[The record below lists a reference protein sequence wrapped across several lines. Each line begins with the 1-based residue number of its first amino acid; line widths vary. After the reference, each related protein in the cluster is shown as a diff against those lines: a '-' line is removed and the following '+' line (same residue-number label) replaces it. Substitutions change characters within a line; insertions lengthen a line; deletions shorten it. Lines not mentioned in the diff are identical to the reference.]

1 MIVLDPAVAVVP
13 TLKTTV
19 ALAADPDNDAG
30 VKVAVTPAGKFSAV
44 SATVPAYPPTLLSVS
59 VAVPDAPRATVPDDA
74 ESCNPILWVTGGWV
88 DPLSPPLEQAA
99 RARVRRAERNND
111 GR

>member
-1 MIVLDPAVAVVP
+1 
-13 TLKTTV
+13 
-19 ALAADPDNDAG
+19 
-30 VKVAVTPAGKFSAV
+30 
-44 SATVPAYPPTLLSVS
+44 
-59 VAVPDAPRATVPDDA
+59 VPDDA